1 MNYLYQ
7 ITNLVNNKIY
17 VGVHKTLDIND
28 GYMGSGTIIS
38 SAIKKYGIEN
48 FKKDI
53 LEFFDTYELALVREA
68 DIVTDEFLLREDVY
82 NLRRGGNGGFDY
94 INRSNLNNS
103 ANNGYNGGIVTRDKR
118 RQDPVANAKFKEKSG
133 NRLKT
138 MHSLGLISYDTFAGR
153 AHTLET
159 KEKMSVA
166 KKNKGMSAENSQ
178 YGTQWITDG
187 KNNKKIK
194 KNDPIPEGWKK
205 GRITRD

>member
-1 MNYLYQ
+1 M
-7 ITNLVNNKIY
+7 
-17 VGVHKTLDIND
+17 HKTTDLND
-28 GYMGSGTIIS
+28 SYMGSGTIIN

-48 FKKDI
+48 FKKEI
-53 LEFFDTYELALVREA
+53 LEFFDTYELALAKEA
-68 DIVTDEFLLREDVY
+68 EIVTDEFLLREDVY
-82 NLRRGGNGGFDY
+82 NLRRGGSGGFDY

-118 RQDPVANAKFKEKSG
+118 RRDPVANAIFKEKSG

-138 MHSLGLISYDTFAGR
+138 MHSLGLISYDTFTGK
-153 AHTLET
+153 AHTFET

-166 KKNKGMSAENSQ
+166 KKNKGMSVENSQ